1 MGFFPVQFLFYFAEM
16 QVDELESNSS
26 SIPNLPISCNE
37 NQTTEILQPR
47 FELTFLNVAF
57 KATFPNP
64 KVSNDNDN
72 NNDNSNENGND
83 NGNNNDN
90 DNKAGAFS

>member
-1 MGFFPVQFLFYFAEM
+1 ME
-16 QVDELESNSS
+16 VDELESNSS

-57 KATFPNP
+57 RATFPNP
-64 KVSNDNDN
+64 KVNNDIDNDNDY
-72 NNDNSNENGND
+72 DNENGNE
-83 NGNNNDN
+83 
-90 DNKAGAFS
+90 